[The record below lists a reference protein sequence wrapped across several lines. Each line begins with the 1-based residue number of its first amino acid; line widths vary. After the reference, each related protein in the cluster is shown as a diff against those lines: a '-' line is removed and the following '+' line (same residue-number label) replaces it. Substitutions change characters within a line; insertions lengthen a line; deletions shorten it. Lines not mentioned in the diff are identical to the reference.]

1 MSEYSRFSKSDSSS
15 GNGGGCLMGIAVAIV
30 ILVVVFVLFSGSA
43 VFGYM
48 LHYVNTDEVG
58 VKIQNGEVREIV
70 GPGSYSDPFS
80 WFADIVNV
88 KVSGLPFSASDD
100 DVLVKEA
107 AQTIGVQVSGTV
119 FRPRDAETLISKW
132 ALYGIY
138 YRDETLLLE
147 AVQTQARQ
155 AIKVCV
161 GDRTFEQAAVGTN
174 RDDLGNCID
183 STMDRLLANFGLIV
197 ENVVVPDIAISERAR
212 ERINAITDAQ
222 NQAEQ
227 AVAESTRVFAEGQ
240 RDLAEQQVIIQ
251 ITQGANQELLRQQ
264 ATSSA
269 IELTVIAADRQVLE
283 AELANEEFAAQRREE
298 IQGIQLEIDRLIAQS
313 ETVEEE
319 ELARIINTYPRYAQ
333 YLRDQLTAEALQNA
347 RLVYLTTGTNPLQI
361 IGDTD
366 NVMLNLDVPLT
377 VTPPAPG
384 Q

>member
-1 MSEYSRFSKSDSSS
+1 MSEFVRSSNRGNSS
-15 GNGGGCLMGIAVAIV
+15 GGILMALAVLI
-30 ILVVVFVLFSGSA
+30 VVVVIGFVLFSGSP

-58 VKIQNGEVREIV
+58 VKIQNGEVKEIV

-80 WFADIVNV
+80 WFSDIINV

-119 FRPRDAETLISKW
+119 FRPRDAETLINKW
-132 ALYGIY
+132 ALYGVY
-138 YRDETLLLE
+138 YRDEGLLQE
-147 AVQTQARQ
+147 AVETQARQ

-183 STMDRLLANFGLIV
+183 TTMDRLLANFGLVV
-197 ENVVVPDIAISERAR
+197 ENVVVPDIAISDRAR

-227 AVAESTRVFAEGQ
+227 AVAESTRVYAEGQ

-283 AELANEEFAAQRREE
+283 AELSNEKLAAQRREE

-319 ELARIINTYPRYAQ
+319 ELARIINSYPRYAQ
-333 YLRDQLTAEALQNA
+333 YLRDQLTAQALQNA

-366 NVMLNLDVPLT
+366 DVMLNMDVPGLLT